1 MASEP
6 ATARRPASAGSNS
19 VFYVIGVVVLLGVG
33 IWGYTQYIDR
43 HNNSDL
49 PLTPEAKA
57 YTRNLQLSDVEM
69 KASENYFQ
77 QTVVEIAGKIAN
89 VGDRPLDTV
98 EIYCVFRDGY
108 EIGRRDHAL
117 VGIAPAHR
125 LCGPITGQ
133 RPGTLST
140 VTIECGSGAC
150 TLRGTIREPCSAP
163 LSSSRY
169 CASELTRQRS

>member
-1 MASEP
+1 VASEP
-6 ATARRPASAGSNS
+6 ATARREASAGSNA
-19 VFYVIGVVVLLGVG
+19 VFYVIGVVLLLGVG

-43 HNNSDL
+43 HNSSDL

-108 EIGRRDHAL
+108 GQLVLRR
-117 VGIAPAHR
+117 R
-125 LCGPITGQ
+125 LAI
-133 RPGTLST
+133 
-140 VTIECGSGAC
+140 VTHGSGLKPGETKSFRLPFDDLPQSWNQAMPQ
-150 TLRGTIREPCSAP
+150 LVIAGVKFS
-163 LSSSRY
+163 
-169 CASELTRQRS
+169 

>member
-6 ATARRPASAGSNS
+6 ATARREASAGSNPIL
-19 VFYVIGVVVLLGVG
+19 YVIGVVLLLSVG

-77 QTVVEIAGKIAN
+77 QTVVEVGGKIAN

-108 EIGRRDHAL
+108 GQLVLRR
-117 VGIAPAHR
+117 R
-125 LCGPITGQ
+125 LAI
-133 RPGTLST
+133 
-140 VTIECGSGAC
+140 VTHGSGLKPGETKSFRLPFDDLPQSWNQAMPQ
-150 TLRGTIREPCSAP
+150 LVIAGVKFS
-163 LSSSRY
+163 
-169 CASELTRQRS
+169 